1 MSDAAALR
9 ELDAATQAAV
19 GWLVVLHS
27 GEASAAEQRDF
38 DQWLA
43 QSAEHRAAWQRLA
56 GALDDTLAP
65 ARSAASAHPAP
76 GAALG
81 QVLAHAES
89 RTRHRR
95 HLLRGALALG
105 GMAAAAALLAERQW
119 PLAHLA
125 ADLRTG
131 TGERRDFALPDG
143 SQLSL
148 DARSAVDIDFRK
160 GHRTVTLRQGALV
173 AQAAPLHR
181 SGIPFVVRTDH
192 GAVRALGTR
201 FVVRR
206 EAQYST
212 VGMLEHSVEIT
223 APGAEHLIL
232 AEGRSA
238 RFGPAGIAP
247 LDTAPAAASAWQ
259 RGMLEAH
266 DQTLGEVVQALRA
279 YRAGFIRIAPEAAAL
294 RVYGTYALD
303 DTDRALAALA
313 ETLPVSV
320 RIYQRGWLVTIE

>member
-1 MSDAAALR
+1 MRGEALHG
-9 ELDAATQAAV
+9 LDAATQAAV

-27 GEASAAEQRDF
+27 GEASAAERRDF
-38 DQWLA
+38 NHWLA
-43 QSAEHRAAWQRLA
+43 QSPEHRTAWERLA

-65 ARSAASAHPAP
+65 ARSAASAHAAP

-81 QVLAHAES
+81 QVLAHAET
-89 RTRHRR
+89 RTRQRR

-105 GMAAAAALLAERQW
+105 GVATAAALLAERQW
-119 PLAHLA
+119 PLAQLA

-131 TGERRDFALPDG
+131 TGERRDFTLPDG

-148 DARSAVDIDFRK
+148 DARSAADIDFRE

-173 AQAAPLHR
+173 VQAAPRHH
-181 SGIPFVVRTDH
+181 SGVPFVVRTAH
-192 GAVRALGTR
+192 GTVRALGTR
-201 FVVRR
+201 FVVRQ

-212 VGMLEHSVEIT
+212 VGMLEHSVEVT
-223 APGAEHLIL
+223 APGTEPHTL

-238 RFGPAGIAP
+238 RFGPDGIAP
-247 LDTAPAAASAWQ
+247 LDASPTAASAWQ

-266 DQTLGEVVQALRA
+266 DQPLGEVVQALRA
-279 YRAGFIRIAPEAAAL
+279 YRAGFIRIAPGAAAL

-313 ETLPVSV
+313 ETLPVTV
-320 RIYQRGWLVTIE
+320 RIYQRGWLVAIE

>member
-1 MSDAAALR
+1 MNSGTLH
-9 ELDAATQAAV
+9 ELDAVTQAAV
-19 GWLVVLHS
+19 NWLVVMHS
-27 GEASAAEQRDF
+27 GEASATEQRAF
-38 DQWLA
+38 DHWLA
-43 QSAEHRAAWQRLA
+43 QSPEHHTAWQRLA
-56 GALDDTLAP
+56 GALNDTLAP
-65 ARSAASAHPAP
+65 ARSAASAQAAP
-76 GAALG
+76 GASLG
-81 QVLAHAES
+81 QVLAHAET
-89 RTRHRR
+89 RTRQRR

-105 GMAAAAALLAERQW
+105 GVATAAALLAERQW

-131 TGERRDFALPDG
+131 TGQRRDIALPDG

-148 DARSAVDIDFRK
+148 DARSAVDLDFRA

-181 SGIPFVVRTDH
+181 SGVPFVVRTAH

-201 FVVRR
+201 FVVRQETR
-206 EAQYST
+206 YST

-223 APGAEHLIL
+223 APGADPQVL

-238 RFGPAGIAP
+238 RFGPDGIAP
-247 LDTAPAAASAWQ
+247 LDAAPAAVGAWQ

-266 DQTLGEVVQALRA
+266 DQPLGEVVQALRA
-279 YRAGFIRIAPEAAAL
+279 YRTGFIRIAPGAAAL

-320 RIYQRGWLVTIE
+320 RIYQRGWLVVIE